1 MSSTTRR
8 FLTYVWALWPQ
19 LLLGLF
25 CLLMVVGANLG
36 IPWILGDLIDRVLIP
51 GEEEGLLYLNLLT
64 LGMVILF
71 LLKGIFG
78 YGKVYLMSFVGQKMI
93 LEMRNQLYS
102 HIQKLSLSFYN
113 RRQVGEL
120 ISRFTNDL
128 EVIQNSISVG
138 FASLIKEPI
147 TILGILGLIFYI
159 HWQLALITISI
170 IPFMV
175 VIIHFFGQR
184 MRRISKSIQ
193 SRLADITTILQEN
206 ISAIRVIKSF
216 GREEEEL
223 KNFKKSSYGT
233 FSINMKGVQ
242 LTATITPVV
251 ELLAALGAALF
262 LWFGGREVL
271 AGRLTTGSLITF
283 LGYIAMILTPIR
295 LFSNNY
301 SLFQK
306 ALGAADRIFSVLDT
320 EEMIEEPPGAT
331 PMPRI
336 KGLLELKGVS
346 LYYKEGEEV
355 LKNIFLRVDP
365 GETVALVGPSGSG
378 KTSLASLIPRFY
390 DPQRGEV
397 SIDGINVRGVQL
409 KSLRRQ
415 IGIVT
420 QETILFRGTI
430 GYNIAYGFPEIDRKS
445 IIEAAKKANAH
456 DFIMEFKDG
465 YHTMVGER
473 GLSLSGGQRQRIA
486 IARAII
492 GQPRILIL
500 DEATSALDTASESLV
515 REALDRVM
523 EDHTT
528 LIIAHRL
535 STVQRAHRIVV
546 MDRGEIVEMGTHQD
560 LLEERGLY
568 RRLHLA

>member
-8 FLTYVWALWPQ
+8 FLSYIFDLWPQ
-19 LLLGLF
+19 LLLGLL
-25 CLLMVVGANLG
+25 CLFVVVGANLG
-36 IPWILGDLIDRVLIP
+36 IPWIMGDLIDKVLIP
-51 GEEEGLLYLNLLT
+51 GEEEGVFYLNLLT
-64 LGMVILF
+64 IGLVLLF
-71 LLKGIFG
+71 LLKGLFG
-78 YGKVYLMSFVGQKMI
+78 YGKIYLMSFVGQRMI
-93 LEMRNQLYS
+93 LKMRNQLYS
-102 HIQKLSLSFYN
+102 HIQKLSLSFYGK
-113 RRQVGEL
+113 RQVGEL

-128 EVIQNSISVG
+128 EVIQGSITVG

-147 TILGILGLIFYI
+147 TIGGILILLFYI
-159 HWQLALITISI
+159 HWKLALITISI
-170 IPFMV
+170 IPFI
-175 VIIHFFGQR
+175 VIIIHVFGQR
-184 MRRISKSIQ
+184 MRRISASIQ
-193 SRLADITTILQEN
+193 SRLADITSILQEN
-206 ISAIRVIKSF
+206 ISAMRVIKSF

-223 KNFKKSSYGT
+223 KNFKDSSYRT

-251 ELLAALGAALF
+251 EVLGAVGAALF
-262 LWFGGREVL
+262 LWYGGREVL
-271 AGRLTTGSLITF
+271 AGKITTGSLITF

-320 EEMIEEPPGAT
+320 EEMIEELPGAK

-336 KGLLELKGVS
+336 RGLLELKGVS
-346 LYYKEGEEV
+346 LYYKEEEEV
-355 LKNIFLRVDP
+355 LKNISLTVEP
-365 GETVALVGPSGSG
+365 GETLAIVGPSGSG

-397 SIDGINVRGVQL
+397 LIDGINVKEAEL

-430 GYNIAYGFPEIDRKS
+430 AYNIAYGFPEMDGRA

-456 DFIMEFKDG
+456 DFILKFKDG
-465 YHTMVGER
+465 YDTLVGER

-492 GQPRILIL
+492 GRPRILIL
-500 DEATSALDTASESLV
+500 DEATSALDTASEALV
-515 REALDRVM
+515 REALNRVM

-528 LIIAHRL
+528 IIIAHRL
-535 STVQRAHRIVV
+535 STVEKAHRIVV
-546 MDRGEIVEMGTHQD
+546 LDGGEIVEMGTHQD